1 MAKIAVYVSGSV
13 AAFKAATL
21 VRELQRQ
28 GHTVRVGLTA
38 AGARFVPPATFYA
51 LTHQPVLVDLWD
63 QQQGPVPHIELAD
76 WAELSL
82 VVPAS
87 ADLIAKLAT
96 GLADDAVST
105 TLLATASPIMVAPAM
120 NSHMWAKPATQ
131 RNLAQLKAD
140 GYRILLPTTGPLA
153 EGYSGTGRLMEP
165 ADIAVAVADFL
176 AQNQA
181 LAGRRVLVT
190 AGGTREPLDPVRYLG
205 NRSSGKMGLAI
216 TEAALAAGAEV
227 TMVAGTVSVPLPS
240 HPRLTIER
248 VTTTAE
254 LQAAVDQAAPE
265 ADLVIMAAAVADF
278 RPKTVAPQKIKKQAG
293 QAGLTIELVKNPDIL
308 AALGAKKRPGQV
320 VVGFAAETTALLANA
335 EKKLAAKGADYI
347 VANDVSQAGSGF
359 GTATNR
365 VTLLQP
371 HREPQAWPLLTKEE
385 VGRRLIAT
393 LAARLQAGEQ
403 Q

>member
-1 MAKIAVYVSGSV
+1 M
-13 AAFKAATL
+13 
-21 VRELQRQ
+21 
-28 GHTVRVGLTA
+28 
-38 AGARFVPPATFYA
+38 
-51 LTHQPVLVDLWD
+51 
-63 QQQGPVPHIELAD
+63 
-76 WAELSL
+76 
-82 VVPAS
+82 
-87 ADLIAKLAT
+87 
-96 GLADDAVST
+96 
-105 TLLATASPIMVAPAM
+105 
-120 NSHMWAKPATQ
+120 
-131 RNLAQLKAD
+131 
-140 GYRILLPTTGPLA
+140 
-153 EGYSGTGRLMEP
+153 
-165 ADIAVAVADFL
+165 
-176 AQNQA
+176 
-181 LAGRRVLVT
+181 
-190 AGGTREPLDPVRYLG
+190 
-205 NRSSGKMGLAI
+205 
-216 TEAALAAGAEV
+216 
-227 TMVAGTVSVPLPS
+227 
-240 HPRLTIER
+240 
-248 VTTTAE
+248 TTTAE

-347 VANDVSQAGSGF
+347 VANDASQAGSGF